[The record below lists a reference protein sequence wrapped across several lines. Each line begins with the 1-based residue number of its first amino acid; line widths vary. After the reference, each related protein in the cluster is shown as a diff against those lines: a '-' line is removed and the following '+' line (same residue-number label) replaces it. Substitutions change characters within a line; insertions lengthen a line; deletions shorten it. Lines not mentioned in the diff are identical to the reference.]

1 MPPSSKSVDD
11 EFLDVY
17 RNALDGDTS
26 ELAIWATGV
35 ANFAQG
41 HRPPPDPEGKYAV
54 MIPVEAVG
62 TNLPFGTSQGV
73 GRHVP
78 FTRDNF
84 LVDLQLVFSH
94 PGLPTLTSMHYPLK
108 PESKKDRLARHVLVE
123 LRKAICGT
131 DARYSKEIADLS
143 KNGRALVAG
152 ITTYVAASVGVAPA
166 IVAAIAAA
174 SIVLAMKIGVRSFC
188 SFMQDEELV
197 YRERLKAMKQAG
209 IPLSD
214 DSAPVPAALPK
225 LKPTTRRS
233 SNKPS
238 DGTGS

>member
-1 MPPSSKSVDD
+1 MPPSSRSVGD

-17 RNALDGDTS
+17 RNALDDDTS
-26 ELAIWATGV
+26 ELAIWASAV
-35 ANFAQG
+35 AKFAQG
-41 HRPPPDPEGKYAV
+41 HRPPADPEGKYAV

-62 TNLPFGTSQGV
+62 TDFPFGTSQGV

-108 PESKKDRLARHVLVE
+108 PESKKDRIARHVLVE
-123 LRKAICGT
+123 LRKAICGN
-131 DARYSKEIADLS
+131 AHYSKEVADLS

-188 SFMQDEELV
+188 SFMQDEEHV
-197 YRERLKAMKQAG
+197 YRERLKAMEQAG

-214 DSAPVPAALPK
+214 DPTPVPVALPK
-225 LKPTTRRS
+225 PKPTTRRS

-238 DGTGS
+238 DGTAP